1 MNRKIVLLPLV
12 AAGLILAGC
21 GPTEETSS
29 SSSSSKSESTGTSVS
44 TGTTESSETTD
55 ATLVETGKLGLW
67 QTNLGE
73 AQYFTGRMGDGNQSY
88 YFGTTTDFE
97 AAATINVRSVE
108 NGLTLQIGDGQYIA
122 ARLSGD
128 GEHNNIIMQDEAYT
142 WSYNE
147 EYDAYYTNLGGSDL
161 WIGNSQKF
169 TTISLNEWKWIDKAG
184 NNVAHVV
191 QSAITAPEGGETG
204 GSSED
209 SSSSESTGTTDPTL
223 VETGKLGLWQ
233 TNLGE
238 AQYFTGR
245 MGEGNQ
251 SYYFGTTTD
260 FEAAATINVR
270 SVENGLTLQ
279 IGDGQY
285 IAARLSGDGEHNNI
299 IMQDEAYTWS
309 YNEEYDAYYTNLG
322 GSDLWI
328 GNSQKFTTISL
339 NEWKWIDKA
348 GNNVAHVVQ
357 SAITAPEGG
366 ETGGSSSSEETT
378 LTPTD
383 KVPENNQVIG
393 VERASTPKGFYYWTG
408 EMDGRYLKT
417 TTVFAEAAKL
427 TFEAVTG
434 GFAIKVADNSYLN
447 AVAGKSSWEMELS
460 SNKGVWSL
468 SEEGALITDING
480 KGYYLGAYDTYTTM
494 SLSGY
499 SHFGGNGN
507 YAAELFAT
515 EPAAN

>member
-44 TGTTESSETTD
+44 TGTSESTGTTD
-55 ATLVETGKLGLW
+55 PTLVETGKLGLW
-67 QTNLGE
+67 QTNIGE
-73 AQYFTGRMGDGNQSY
+73 AQYFTGEMDGF

-97 AAATINVRSVE
+97 AAVTINVRSVE

-169 TTISLNEWKWIDKAG
+169 DTISLNDWKYIANAG

-204 GSSED
+204 GSSE
-209 SSSSESTGTTDPTL
+209 S
-223 VETGKLGLWQ
+223 
-233 TNLGE
+233 N
-238 AQYFTGR
+238 
-245 MGEGNQ
+245 
-251 SYYFGTTTD
+251 
-260 FEAAATINVR
+260 
-270 SVENGLTLQ
+270 
-279 IGDGQY
+279 
-285 IAARLSGDGEHNNI
+285 
-299 IMQDEAYTWS
+299 
-309 YNEEYDAYYTNLG
+309 
-322 GSDLWI
+322 
-328 GNSQKFTTISL
+328 
-339 NEWKWIDKA
+339 
-348 GNNVAHVVQ
+348 
-357 SAITAPEGG
+357 
-366 ETGGSSSSEETT
+366 SSSEEVT

-383 KVPENNQVIG
+383 EVPENNQVLG
-393 VERASTPKGFYYWTG
+393 VERTSDPKGFYYWTG
-408 EMDGRYLKT
+408 EMDDRYLKT

-447 AVAGKSSWEMELS
+447 AVASGTSWGMELS

-468 SEEGALITDING
+468 SEEGALITSIDG
-480 KGYYLGAYDTYTTM
+480 KGYYLGTYSNFTTM

-507 YAAELFAT
+507 YVAKFYMT
-515 EPAAN
+515 EPTTGGEPSEPDTPSTEVGNSLTIVAEDLALDTYADGEATLSGIDFAWTELGDYGNGIQMRNKNGKNSAIWNKTAFTSEIESIDINWNSKTAGTKGDLVIAFGTAAIEVDGTESNLFYEDVAKTTVACDVEGATYFRLNHGTVSGGIYIDSIVINFAA